1 MFIDTL
7 LLFYYF
13 SLVLLRKPESDLK
26 LKSLGVLYHDVQT
39 GRSEHGIMECSTY
52 ITKNLKC

>member
-1 MFIDTL
+1 MFIYT

-13 SLVLLRKPESDLK
+13 TVVLLRKPESDFK

-39 GRSEHGIMECSTY
+39 GRSEQGIMECSTE
-52 ITKNLKC
+52 IAFNLEC